1 MGRHERSI
9 TRRVTCEAER
19 QQVIDVLRQT
29 YAREKGWIAEPDSQI
44 PVSDLTSATI
54 AWFVTTMDGEP
65 VGVLRIYF
73 DPPVEQYAKYG
84 LKFTDPNFKVDDLIA
99 NSRIAEVGRFAVVA
113 KRRGRFTVATSLMS
127 AAFSEIVARGY
138 THLVTDVFEDDPH
151 SPYGFHTRVI
161 GFRPIATHDV
171 GELMS
176 RSRRITL
183 VLDINAAYRRL
194 RRHSRWLFQNLTG
207 NWTELMH
214 RKAMAMR
221 QSKAIT

>member
-9 TRRVTCEAER
+9 TRRVTDEAER
-19 QQVIDVLRQT
+19 QQVIEVLRQT
-29 YAREKGWIAEPDSQI
+29 YAREKGWIVEPESQI
-44 PVSDLTSATI
+44 PASDLTKDNI
-54 AWFVTTMDGEP
+54 AWFVTTMNGEP
-65 VGVLRIYF
+65 VGVLRILF
-73 DPPVEQYAKYG
+73 DPPVEQYAKYS
-84 LKFTDPNFKVDDLIA
+84 LKLIDPSFKVEEMIA

-127 AAFSEIVARGY
+127 AAFSEIIARGY

-183 VLDINAAYRRL
+183 VLDIKAAYRRL
-194 RRHSRWLFQNLTG
+194 KEHSRWLFVALTS
-207 NWTELMH
+207 NWSERMH
-214 RKAMAMR
+214 HKAMG
-221 QSKAIT
+221 